1 MKKIKVIINNPVYL
15 GLSILDISKTLMY
28 EFWYNHIKPKYQDN
42 TKLCYM
48 DSDSFVIHI
57 KTKDF
62 YKDIADE
69 VKKWFDTSDYSE
81 DDNRPLPRGIHKK
94 VIVPFKDE
102 LVGKIMTEFVALR
115 PKT

>member
-1 MKKIKVIINNPVYL
+1 
-15 GLSILDISKTLMY
+15 MY

-69 VKKWFDTSDYSE
+69 VKKWFDTS
-81 DDNRPLPRGIHKK
+81 
-94 VIVPFKDE
+94 FKDE
-102 LVGKIMTEFVALR
+102 LVGKIMIEFVALR